1 MVEKLTTENE
11 YEAAFY
17 GACNATFGKGG
28 ITETPKGVIAI
39 FESMKSH
46 VEQVFEAGTAL
57 QQATDSGNE
66 SAKYILSEHFRAQN
80 VSHFRSKEDTHE
92 FYVKVLDQPQGY
104 EEIFLQQA
112 LNLEHRR
119 VLHDQNSRLLLALNK
134 LPCSS
139 TFHASLANSGNSDN
153 VATVT
158 SKKFTGTKEHED
170 CKNAIREMVIR
181 NPVEFMYVKSE
192 NYLHVFVSH
201 ELCPIY
207 GSSEAEKVSNF
218 VSKMCGNITKFNNIR
233 VSDQAS

>member
-170 CKNAIREMVIR
+170 FKNAIREMVIR
-181 NPVEFMYVKSE
+181 NPLES
-192 NYLHVFVSH
+192 
-201 ELCPIY
+201 CI
-207 GSSEAEKVSNF
+207 
-218 VSKMCGNITKFNNIR
+218 
-233 VSDQAS
+233 